1 MPSYVRGV
9 SFADALA
16 RFNLVGWEQVNQE
29 GSHVALRHPNLPDV
43 IIRLPDHR
51 RRDLKPRTLGAA
63 VEAAGLTAEQFL
75 RLAGNGSRRYARQI
89 RREVYGME
97 D

>member
-1 MPSYVRGV
+1 MPPYIPEV

-16 RFNLVGWEQVNQE
+16 RFKLVGWEQIDQE
-29 GSHVALRHPNLPDV
+29 GSHVALRHPNLLDV

-51 RRDLKPRTLGAA
+51 HRNLKPGTLGAA
-63 VEAAGLTAEQFL
+63 VEAAGLTVEQFA
-75 RLAGNGSRRYARQI
+75 RLTSSGRRRYARRI
-89 RREVYGME
+89 RWEVYGME

>member
-1 MPSYVRGV
+1 MPPYVPGV

-16 RFNLVGWEQVNQE
+16 RFKLVGWEQMNQE

-51 RRDLKPRTLGAA
+51 RRDLKPGTLGVA
-63 VEAAGLTAEQFL
+63 VEAAGLTAGQFL
-75 RLAGNGSRRYARQI
+75 RLTGSGHRRYARQI

>member
-16 RFNLVGWEQVNQE
+16 RFNLVGWEQINQE

-51 RRDLKPRTLGAA
+51 HRDLKPRTLGAA
-63 VEAAGLTAEQFL
+63 VEAAGLTAAQFGQL
-75 RLAGNGSRRYARQI
+75 SGSGRRRNARRI